1 MLEIIFLIKLSKKT
15 GKIDKLMKIK
25 NNISEKT
32 ELVANW
38 QTLMRVFIRP
48 ENKETRLI
56 LLKYMEQILFGLN
69 NFLKKHVGITEE
81 VSLKELSMRFTDTI
95 INKNPEKK
103 LAEVITELIEDIAPH
118 AVNVASPYF
127 VGHMTSAMPFFMV
140 HLKTI
145 VTALN
150 QNLVKIETSKIVSI
164 LEKQVIAKIH
174 RIIYKENE
182 SFYKEHAQNAETT
195 LGGFTKDGTLA
206 NITALWVARNSL
218 LAPTKDGFSGIE
230 EEGIAPAYKAY
241 GIEKCVIL
249 TSRLGH
255 YSLKKAGGI
264 LGIGNQ
270 NIIGMDVDANNR
282 INLDLLKKKIKEI
295 KQTGGRIRILAV
307 VGIAGTTETG
317 TIDPL
322 KEIGVLCSENKIHF
336 HVDAAWGGPT
346 LMSEK
351 YSHLLDGIE
360 LADSVTIDCHKQFYM
375 PMSSGMV
382 YFKNP
387 SMLNSIEYHANYVNR
402 PGSVDLGIKSITGS
416 REANSIILDCAL
428 KIMGTQGY
436 ALLIE
441 HGIETARKLAEE
453 IKKRPDFQLIT
464 SPELNLLTYRICPAD
479 IREKLSEDNFEQR
492 QSINE
497 KLNKINR
504 TVQRLQ
510 REAGKS
516 FVSRTTLSIGN
527 KHKEDIIVL
536 RCVIMNPMTN
546 INILRKILNEQ
557 EEIYKNNFNALNQ
570 IV

>member
-1 MLEIIFLIKLSKKT
+1 M
-15 GKIDKLMKIK
+15 K
-25 NNISEKT
+25 NNISKKT

-38 QTLMRVFIRP
+38 QTLMRVFLKP
-48 ENKETRLI
+48 EDEESKLI
-56 LLKYMEQILFGLN
+56 LIKYMEQILFGLHD
-69 NFLKKHVGITEE
+69 FLKKHVGITEE
-81 VSLKELSMRFTDTI
+81 VSLKELSMRFTNTA

-103 LAEVITELIEDIAPH
+103 LTEVITELIEDIAPH

-127 VGHMTSAMPFFMV
+127 IGHMTSAIPFFMV
-140 HLKTI
+140 HLKAI

-150 QNLVKIETSKIVSI
+150 QNLVKIETSKVVSI

-174 RIIYKENE
+174 RIIYKKNE
-182 SFYKEHAQNAETT
+182 SFYKEHVQNVKTT
-195 LGGFTKDGTLA
+195 LGCFTKDGTLA

-218 LAPTKDGFSGIE
+218 LAPTKEGFSGIE
-230 EEGIAPAYKAY
+230 KEGIVAAYKAY

-249 TSRLGH
+249 ASRLGH
-255 YSLKKAGGI
+255 FSLKKAGGI

-270 NIIGMDVDANNR
+270 NIIAIDVDANNR
-282 INLDLLKKKIKEI
+282 IKLGLLNKKIKEI
-295 KQTGGRIRILAV
+295 KQTGGRIKILSV

-322 KEIGVLCSENKIHF
+322 EEIGMLCSENRIHF

-351 YSHLLDGIE
+351 YKHLLNGIE
-360 LADSVTIDCHKQFYM
+360 LADSITIDCHKQFYM

-387 SMLNSIEYHANYVNR
+387 LILNSIQYHANYVNR
-402 PGSVDLGIKSITGS
+402 PDSVDLGIKSITGS

-436 ALLIE
+436 ALLVE
-441 HGIETARKLAEE
+441 HGIETARKFAEE
-453 IKKRPDFQLIT
+453 IKRRSDFQLIT
-464 SPELNLLTYRICPAD
+464 SPELNILTYRICPAN
-479 IREKLSEDNFEQR
+479 IREKLSENNFEQR

-516 FVSRTTLSIGN
+516 FVSRTTLSVGSGQ
-527 KHKEDIIVL
+527 KENIVVL

-546 INILRKILNEQ
+546 INILRKILDEQ
-557 EEIYKNNFNALNQ
+557 EEIYRCYMQEGRGINQ
-570 IV
+570 AESVPA

>member
-1 MLEIIFLIKLSKKT
+1 
-15 GKIDKLMKIK
+15 MKIK

-38 QTLMRVFIRP
+38 QTLMKVFIKP
-48 ENKETRLI
+48 ENEESKLI
-56 LLKYMEQILFGLN
+56 LIKYMEQILFGLHS
-69 NFLKKHVGITEE
+69 FLKKHVGITEE
-81 VSLKELSMRFTDTI
+81 VSLKELSMRFTDTA

-103 LAEVITELIEDIAPH
+103 LAEVIRELIEDIAPH

-127 VGHMTSAMPFFMV
+127 IGHMTSAIPFFMV
-140 HLKTI
+140 HLKII

-150 QNLVKIETSKIVSI
+150 QNLVKIETSKVVSI

-174 RIIYKENE
+174 RILYKKNE
-182 SFYKEHAQNAETT
+182 WFYKEHVQNAKTT
-195 LGGFTKDGTLA
+195 LGCFTKDGTLA

-218 LAPTKDGFSGIE
+218 FAPTKKGFSGIE
-230 EEGIAPAYKAY
+230 KEGIVAAYKAY

-255 YSLKKAGGI
+255 FSLKKAGGI

-270 NIIGMDVDANNR
+270 NIIAIDVDANNR
-282 INLDLLKKKIKEI
+282 INLDLLNKKIKEI
-295 KQTGGRIRILAV
+295 KQTSGRIRILSV

-322 KEIGVLCSENKIHF
+322 KEIGMLCSENRIHF

-351 YSHLLDGIE
+351 YKHLLDGIE

-387 SMLNSIEYHANYVNR
+387 SILNSIQYHANYVNR
-402 PGSVDLGIKSITGS
+402 PDSVDLGIKSITGS

-441 HGIETARKLAEE
+441 HGIETARKFAEE

-464 SPELNLLTYRICPAD
+464 SPELNLLTYRICPAH
-479 IREKLSEDNFEQR
+479 IREKLSESNFEQR

-516 FVSRTTLSIGN
+516 FVSRTTLSIGS
-527 KHKEDIIVL
+527 KQKEDIVVL

-546 INILRKILNEQ
+546 INILRKILDEQ
-557 EEIYKNNFNALNQ
+557 EEIYKRHIKGNTRE
-570 IV
+570 

>member
-174 RIIYKENE
+174 RIIYKKNE

-230 EEGIAPAYKAY
+230 EEGIAAAYKAY

-387 SMLNSIEYHANYVNR
+387 AIMDSIEYHANYVNR
-402 PGSVDLGIKSITGS
+402 PGSVDLGIKSIAGS

>member
-1 MLEIIFLIKLSKKT
+1 
-15 GKIDKLMKIK
+15 MKNK
-25 NNISEKT
+25 NAKKT

-38 QTLMRVFIRP
+38 QTLMRTFIRP
-48 ENKETRLI
+48 ENEETKLI
-56 LLKYMEQILFGLN
+56 LIKYMEQILFGLH

-81 VSLKELSMRFTDTI
+81 VSLKELSMRFTDTR

-127 VGHMTSAMPFFMV
+127 VGHMTSAIPFFMV

-145 VTALN
+145 VAALN
-150 QNLVKIETSKIVSI
+150 QNLVKIETSKVVSI

-174 RIIYKENE
+174 RVIYKEKE
-182 SFYKEHAQNAETT
+182 SFYKEHVQNSKTT
-195 LGGFTKDGTLA
+195 LGCFTKDGTLA

-218 LAPTKDGFSGIE
+218 LASKEGFSGIE
-230 EEGIAPAYKAY
+230 EEGIAAAYKAY

-249 TSRLGH
+249 TSKLSH

-270 NIIGMDVDANNR
+270 NIIAIDVDSNNR
-282 INLDLLKKKIKEI
+282 INLALLNKEIKVI

-307 VGIAGTTETG
+307 VGIAGATETG

-322 KEIGVLCSENKIHF
+322 KEIGMLCSENKIYF

-351 YSHLLDGIE
+351 YRHLLDGIE

-382 YFKNP
+382 YFKDP
-387 SMLNSIEYHANYVNR
+387 AIMDSIEYHANYVNR

-441 HGIETARKLAEE
+441 HGIETARNFAEE

-464 SPELNLLTYRICPAD
+464 PPELNLLTYRICPAK
-479 IREKLSEDNFEQR
+479 IKHKLSKANFEQR

-527 KHKEDIIVL
+527 KWKEDIVVL

-546 INILRKILNEQ
+546 INILRKILDEQ
-557 EEIYKNNFNALNQ
+557 EEIYRCHMQGVSGQWLL
-570 IV
+570 VSVEH

>member
-174 RIIYKENE
+174 RIIYKKNE

-230 EEGIAPAYKAY
+230 EEGIDAAYKAY

-351 YSHLLDGIE
+351 YRHLLNGIE

-441 HGIETARKLAEE
+441 HGIETARKFAEE

>member
-1 MLEIIFLIKLSKKT
+1 
-15 GKIDKLMKIK
+15 MKIK

-174 RIIYKENE
+174 RIIYKKNE

-230 EEGIAPAYKAY
+230 EEGIAAAYKAY
-241 GIEKCVIL
+241 GIERCVIL
-249 TSRLGH
+249 ASKLSH

-270 NIIGMDVDANNR
+270 NIIGIDVDTNNR

-295 KQTGGRIRILAV
+295 KQTSGRIRILAV

-322 KEIGVLCSENKIHF
+322 KEIGMLCSENRIHF

-387 SMLNSIEYHANYVNR
+387 AIMDSIEYHANYVNR
-402 PGSVDLGIKSITGS
+402 PGSVDLGIKSIAGS

>member
-174 RIIYKENE
+174 RIIYKKNE

-230 EEGIAPAYKAY
+230 EEGIDPAYKAY

-351 YSHLLDGIE
+351 YSHLLNGIE

-387 SMLNSIEYHANYVNR
+387 AIMDSIEYHANYVNR
-402 PGSVDLGIKSITGS
+402 PGSVDLGIKSIAGS

>member
-174 RIIYKENE
+174 RIIYKKNE

-230 EEGIAPAYKAY
+230 EEGIDAAYKAY

-351 YSHLLDGIE
+351 YSHLLNGIE

>member
-1 MLEIIFLIKLSKKT
+1 MSFRDELLRKIKKV
-15 GKIDKLMKIK
+15 MKIK

-48 ENKETRLI
+48 ENEETRLI

-81 VSLKELSMRFTDTI
+81 VSLKELSMRFTDTA

-145 VTALN
+145 VAALN
-150 QNLVKIETSKIVSI
+150 QNLVKIETSKVVSI

-174 RIIYKENE
+174 RIVYKKDE
-182 SFYKEHAQNAETT
+182 SFYKEHVQNTETT
-195 LGGFTKDGTLA
+195 LGSFTKDGTLA

-230 EEGIAPAYKAY
+230 EEGIDAAYKAY

-270 NIIGMDVDANNR
+270 NIIGIDVDGNNR

-295 KQTGGRIRILAV
+295 KQTGGRIRILSV

-322 KEIGVLCSENKIHF
+322 KEIGMLCSENKIHF

-387 SMLNSIEYHANYVNR
+387 SMLNSIKYHANYVNR
-402 PGSVDLGIKSITGS
+402 PGSVDLGIKSIAGS

-441 HGIETARKLAEE
+441 HGIETARRFAEE
-453 IKKRPDFQLIT
+453 IKKRPDFQLMT

-479 IREKLSEDNFEQR
+479 IRKKLSEDNFEQR

-516 FVSRTTLSIGN
+516 FVSRTTLSTGN
-527 KHKEDIIVL
+527 KRKEDIVVL

-546 INILRKILNEQ
+546 INILKKILDEQ

>member
-1 MLEIIFLIKLSKKT
+1 VSFRGELLRKIKKV
-15 GKIDKLMKIK
+15 MKIK

-48 ENKETRLI
+48 ENEETKLI

-81 VSLKELSMRFTDTI
+81 VSLKELSMGFTDTI

-150 QNLVKIETSKIVSI
+150 QNLVKIETSKVVSI

-182 SFYKEHAQNAETT
+182 SFYKEHVQNSETT
-195 LGGFTKDGTLA
+195 LGSFTKDGTLA

-218 LAPTKDGFSGIE
+218 FAPTKDGFSGIE
-230 EEGIAPAYKAY
+230 EEGIDAAYKAY
-241 GIEKCVIL
+241 AIEKCVIF

-270 NIIGMDVDANNR
+270 NIIGIDVDTNNR

-295 KQTGGRIRILAV
+295 KQTGGRIKILAV

-322 KEIGVLCSENKIHF
+322 KEIGMLCSENKIHF

-387 SMLNSIEYHANYVNR
+387 AIMNSIEYHANYVNR

-416 REANSIILDCAL
+416 REANSIILNCAL

-436 ALLIE
+436 ALLID
-441 HGIETARKLAEE
+441 HGIETARKFAEE

-464 SPELNLLTYRICPAD
+464 PPELNLLTYRICPAN
-479 IREKLSEDNFEQR
+479 IREKLSEASFEQR

-527 KHKEDIIVL
+527 KHKEDIVVL

-546 INILRKILNEQ
+546 INILKKILDEQ
-557 EEIYKNNFNALNQ
+557 KEIYKKQF
-570 IV
+570 

>member
-1 MLEIIFLIKLSKKT
+1 MNR
-15 GKIDKLMKIK
+15 K
-25 NNISEKT
+25 NNNAKKT

-48 ENKETRLI
+48 ENEETKLI
-56 LLKYMEQILFGLN
+56 LLKYMEQILFGLH

-81 VSLKELSMRFTDTI
+81 ISLKELSMRFTDTT
-95 INKNPEKK
+95 INKDPEKK

-127 VGHMTSAMPFFMV
+127 VGHMTSAIPFFMV

-182 SFYKEHAQNAETT
+182 SFYKEHVQNAETT
-195 LGGFTKDGTLA
+195 LGCFTKDGTLA
-206 NITALWVARNSL
+206 NITALWVARDSL
-218 LAPTKDGFSGIE
+218 LVSKEGFPVIE
-230 EEGIAPAYKAY
+230 EKGIAPAYKEY
-241 GIEKCVIL
+241 GIERCVIL

-270 NIIGMDVDANNR
+270 NIIGIDVDTNNR
-282 INLDLLKKKIKEI
+282 INLDLLNKEIKKI

-322 KEIGVLCSENKIHF
+322 KEIGMLCSENKIHF

-346 LMSEK
+346 LMSGK
-351 YSHLLDGIE
+351 YRHLLDGIA

-387 SMLNSIEYHANYVNR
+387 AIMNSIEYHANYVNR

-428 KIMGTQGY
+428 KIMGTRGY

-441 HGIETARKLAEE
+441 HGIETARKFAEE

-464 SPELNLLTYRICPAD
+464 PPELNLLTYRICPAD
-479 IREKLSEDNFEQR
+479 IREKLSKDNFEQR

-497 KLNKINR
+497 KLNEINR

-527 KHKEDIIVL
+527 KRKEDIVVL

-546 INILRKILNEQ
+546 INILKKILDEQ
-557 EEIYKNNFNALNQ
+557 EEIYRCHIDEF
-570 IV
+570 